1 VEIRDDHEN
10 LMADRC
16 VGRVMVTGPSVM
28 TGYFENPALTAAAMT
43 VDGWLDTGDLGYL
56 LDGKLVVTGR
66 RKDLIIQNGR
76 NIWPQD
82 IEWALEGIDQ
92 LRSGDVA
99 CFAIEAD
106 DGDNEVVVVVQC
118 RLTDKDAQH
127 DLVRE
132 ISSIVYRASGLHCR
146 VALVPTRSLTFTSSG
161 KLSRAA
167 VKADYLS
174 GALSPLNELDVPLAA
189 TQPRTQ
195 AQTLR
200 AKS

>member
-1 VEIRDDHEN
+1 
-10 LMADRC
+10 
-16 VGRVMVTGPSVM
+16 
-28 TGYFENPALTAAAMT
+28 
-43 VDGWLDTGDLGYL
+43 
-56 LDGKLVVTGR
+56 
-66 RKDLIIQNGR
+66 
-76 NIWPQD
+76 
-82 IEWALEGIDQ
+82 
-92 LRSGDVA
+92 
-99 CFAIEAD
+99 
-106 DGDNEVVVVVQC
+106 VVVVVQC